1 LTLWQGEYETLDAV
15 WLRWCDMDGNLI
27 PTGDERARQAD
38 ARLAAAEV
46 ETARLQAELEQL
58 RGPAADSAV

>member
-1 LTLWQGEYETLDAV
+1 
-15 WLRWCDMDGNLI
+15 MDGNLI
-27 PTGDERARQAD
+27 PTGDERAWQAE
-38 ARLAAAEV
+38 ARLAAAEA